1 MKKILFLACFLPFTL
16 LAQKQKITLKDAI
29 KKAQT
34 ESPDYQSTK
43 NRYYAQFWRYKNF
56 KASFLPELRL
66 DASPSYTNSIQR
78 IQQNDGTFNFIKQN
92 TAVGSFDLGIRQNV
106 PFTGGTIFVSSGLNA
121 IYNFNEDNSTTKSF
135 SAVPFSISYSQN
147 SLFFNEYRWS
157 KKIEPLMNES
167 AKKEFVENMENI
179 SLETSRLF
187 FAQLKAQK
195 QLEIAQKNLSNQ
207 DTLYKISKG
216 RFKIGTIAENELLQM
231 ELSKLNAENDVT
243 NSELQLK
250 LARQNFSRY
259 LGLENQELDL
269 EFPENLTHFEVDE
282 QTALEYAKN
291 NRKAVIDF
299 RRRRLE
305 AERNLAREKGSNLL
319 EFSISGNVG
328 TNSQASEFNTLYDN
342 NNFSQS
348 QNVSLRLGIPIFDWG
363 VRKSKVKIAQ
373 ADLDLTK
380 TEIENQEI
388 QFEQEISL
396 QTLRWK
402 NQKNTLIIAE
412 KAKEVALKRYD
423 ITKKR
428 YILGKIT
435 ITDLNIAQQEQDRAV
450 VSYLNTLE
458 NYWNDYYTLRRLTLY
473 DFENNQPL
481 TFESIYKE

>member
-1 MKKILFLACFLPFTL
+1 MKKILYLVCFLPFTL
-16 LAQKQKITLKDAI
+16 VAQQKLTLKEAITKAQK
-29 KKAQT
+29 

-43 NRYYAQFWRYKNF
+43 NRYYSQYWRYKNY

-66 DASPSYTNSIQR
+66 DASPSYTNSIQSVE
-78 IQQNDGTFNFIKQN
+78 QNDGTYNFIKQN
-92 TAVGSFDLGIRQNV
+92 TARGKLDLGIRQNV
-106 PFTGGTIFVSSGLNA
+106 PFTGGTLFVSSGLNA

-147 SLFFNEYRWS
+147 SLFFNEFRWA
-157 KKIEPLMNES
+157 KKIEPLMNKA

-195 QLEIAQKNLSNQ
+195 QLEIANKNMSNQ
-207 DTLYKISKG
+207 DTLFQISKG

-243 NSELQLK
+243 NSELQLQLSK
-250 LARQNFSRY
+250 QNFSRF

-269 EFPENLTHFEVDE
+269 SFPENLNHFEVDP
-282 QTALEYAKN
+282 QTALEYARQ

-305 AERNLAREKGSNLL
+305 AERNLAREKGANLL
-319 EFSISGNVG
+319 EFSLSGNVG
-328 TNSQASEFNTLYDN
+328 TNSQASQFDNLYDTG
-342 NNFSQS
+342 NFSQS

-373 ADLDLTK
+373 ADLDLTN
-380 TEIENQEI
+380 TEIANQEI
-388 QFEQEISL
+388 QFEQEITL

-412 KAKEVALKRYD
+412 KAKEVALRRYD

-435 ITDLNIAQQEQDRAV
+435 ITDLNIAQQEQDRAI

-458 NYWNDYYTLRRLTLY
+458 KYWNDYYTLRRLTLY
-473 DFENNQPL
+473 DFENNKPL
-481 TFESIYKE
+481 TFESIYQE